1 MYKIYI
7 FFLTLDSYR
16 GEGIHC
22 IRYIFPFNETHQ
34 EWERKNIYRIPTQ
47 SIFFHI
53 VRDKNAYIYIYIYP
67 AKIPCLLEMLV
78 HYDTFDRKE
87 KKQQKE

>member
-22 IRYIFPFNETHQ
+22 IRHIFPFNETHQ
-34 EWERKNIYRIPTQ
+34 EWERKNIYRIPIQ

-53 VRDKNAYIYIYIYP
+53 VRDKNAYIYIYIDSYHGEGIHCIRYIFP
-67 AKIPCLLEMLV
+67 FNET
-78 HYDTFDRKE
+78 HQE
-87 KKQQKE
+87 